1 MVKFTSQR
9 RRGNKKSSHIGG
21 NVNQEQHIPERL
33 QGYLKTEATQEKFV
47 PPPLIRMKT
56 PRPEPMAKA
65 PVTMPEQAPAPAPA
79 PALLPLPQQESK
91 DTNKKSTVDHLM
103 EQTTN
108 AINPLLKP
116 VVDHPITKSFGSLYN
131 VIKES
136 VAPSNSNGQ
145 QGGQRKNKFKKTY
158 RKRAK
163 TNKNKN
169 KNTKTKASE
178 RKKRHTRKTKKIINK
193 KN

>member
-1 MVKFTSQR
+1 MVKSISQR

-33 QGYLKTEATQEKFV
+33 QGYLKTEATQETFV

-65 PVTMPEQAPAPAPA
+65 PVTMPEQAPAP
-79 PALLPLPQQESK
+79 LQESRE
-91 DTNKKSTVDHLM
+91 TNKKSTVDHLM

-131 VIKES
+131 AIKDS
-136 VAPSNSNGQ
+136 VAPSDSSSNGQ
-145 QGGQRKNKFKKTY
+145 EGGQRKRKSKRTY

-169 KNTKTKASE
+169 KSKNTKAPG
-178 RKKRHTRKTKKIINK
+178 RKKRHTRKTKKMRK
-193 KN
+193 M